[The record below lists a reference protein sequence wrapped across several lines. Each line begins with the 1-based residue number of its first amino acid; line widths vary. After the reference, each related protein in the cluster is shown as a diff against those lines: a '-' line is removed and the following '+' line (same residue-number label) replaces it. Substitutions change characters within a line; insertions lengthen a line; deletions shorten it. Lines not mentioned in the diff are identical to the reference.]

1 MFADLK
7 LRCVAV
13 QELTLVG
20 SIAYVDSLALFKQ
33 LPAQLTLIS
42 ISTEFVLRHA
52 RPAHELTG
60 HPPLALPG
68 KFVLTRL
75 RRSQS

>member
-1 MFADLK
+1 
-7 LRCVAV
+7 V

-20 SIAYVDSLALFKQ
+20 SIAYLDSLALFNQ

-52 RPAHELTG
+52 RPAHQLIG
-60 HPPLALPG
+60 HPPSAHC
-68 KFVLTRL
+68 
-75 RRSQS
+75 

>member
-1 MFADLK
+1 MSSTHGIFC
-7 LRCVAV
+7 RHQHWTFV

-20 SIAYVDSLALFKQ
+20 SIAYLDSLALFNQ

-52 RPAHELTG
+52 RPAHQLIG
-60 HPPLALPG
+60 HPPSAHC
-68 KFVLTRL
+68 
-75 RRSQS
+75 